1 VIYLFLKAAAMEV
14 DAALSS
20 IETKYSFKFKE
31 KQIQAIKSIVSGKDT
46 FVVLPTGYGKTKIY
60 AHLPEIY
67 EPGVS
72 AASGDVNTVVN
83 APSAILSATPLS
95 F

>member
-1 VIYLFLKAAAMEV
+1 MEV

-46 FVVLPTGYGKTKIY
+46 FVILPT
-60 AHLPEIY
+60 
-67 EPGVS
+67 
-72 AASGDVNTVVN
+72 
-83 APSAILSATPLS
+83 PSDTHQPMWH
-95 F
+95 

>member
-1 VIYLFLKAAAMEV
+1 MEV

-31 KQIQAIKSIVSGKDT
+31 KQIQAIKSIVRGKDT
-46 FVVLPTGYGKTKIY
+46 FGVLPTGYGKTKIY

-67 EPGVS
+67 EHLDNFG
-72 AASGDVNTVVN
+72 TVLVI
-83 APSAILSATPLS
+83 SPLKS
-95 F
+95 LMMDQVTFGTLFQ